1 MNGILATRNQEVS
14 NDFLCRDQIQ
24 SIGENAVTVPAYLRE
39 VYSWAYLDP
48 RNVRL
53 LDRQIVVDTLLFL
66 NARRLTRA
74 AMSYVPVAGRTLMA
88 AHVYGELPA
97 ILADRV
103 GPGGTLDIVDVAPI
117 QIERCW
123 RKIARRPWVSV
134 RHADAENP
142 GRGPYDTVLSFM
154 LLHEVPSEKKSR
166 IVNALLDEIWPGGR
180 AIFVDYHDPDRRNP
194 VRYLLS
200 IVNDLL
206 EPFAK
211 ELWTAE
217 IRHFARNESRF
228 AWSKQTY
235 FGGVYQLV
243 VAKRSP

>member
-1 MNGILATRNQEVS
+1 MNSISATKSQEEGNES
-14 NDFLCRDQIQ
+14 LCRDQMQ
-24 SIGENAVTVPAYLRE
+24 SIGENAVTVPAYLRD

-48 RNVRL
+48 RNVKL

-66 NARRLTRA
+66 NARRLMQA
-74 AMSYVPVAGRTLMA
+74 AMSHVPVAGRTLMA
-88 AHVYGELPA
+88 AHVYGELPV
-97 ILADRV
+97 ILADHV
-103 GPGGTLDIVDVAPI
+103 GPGGTLDVVDVASI
-117 QIERCW
+117 QVERCW
-123 RKIARRPWVSV
+123 RKIAHCPWVSV

-166 IVNALLDEIWPGGR
+166 IINALLDEIKPGGR
-180 AIFVDYHDPDRRNP
+180 VIFVDYHDPDRRNP

-200 IVNDLL
+200 VVNDLL

-217 IRHFARNESRF
+217 IRHFARDASRF

-243 VAKRSP
+243 EAKRSP